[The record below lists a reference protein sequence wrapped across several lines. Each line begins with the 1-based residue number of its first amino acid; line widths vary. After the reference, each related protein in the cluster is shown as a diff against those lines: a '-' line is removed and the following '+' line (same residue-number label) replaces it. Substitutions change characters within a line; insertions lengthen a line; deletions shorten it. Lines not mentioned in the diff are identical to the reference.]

1 MAHFGAALAALAVI
15 LGLLAG
21 LSALAKRVLPRWGI
35 GLGAHAGHQSKQR
48 PMHVARVPPASIRL
62 DPRRRLTLVS
72 LDGVRFAVLTGG
84 ASDVL
89 LALPEP
95 LSRGGDVP

>member
-1 MAHFGAALAALAVI
+1 MAHFSAAFGALAVI

-35 GLGAHAGHQSKQR
+35 GLGALASHQRKQGQTR
-48 PMHVARVPPASIRL
+48 PARVAPASIRL
-62 DPRRRLTLVS
+62 DPRRRLTLVA
-72 LDGVRFAVLTGG
+72 LDGMRFAVLTGG

-95 LSRGGDVP
+95 QARAGDLS